1 MVSELN
7 SMLRNSSDLSASSRR
22 PEDVKMLS
30 GVVYRTRYDVENTLG
45 TTNYSFSLLL
55 LRMLL
60 F

>member
-1 MVSELN
+1 
-7 SMLRNSSDLSASSRR
+7 MLRNSSDLSASSRR